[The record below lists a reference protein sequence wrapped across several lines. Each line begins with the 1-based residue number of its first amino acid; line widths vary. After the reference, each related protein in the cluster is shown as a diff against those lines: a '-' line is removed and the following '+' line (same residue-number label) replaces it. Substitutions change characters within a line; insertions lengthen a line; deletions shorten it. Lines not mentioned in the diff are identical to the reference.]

1 MMAMIFIDDSCYPYK
16 TCFLLAIVL
25 SNWYHSSYFLLH
37 IHGFRNF
44 TCLAALKK
52 KSHRLKLQ
60 DEIISFLTVP
70 LMKVY
75 VAWNLWKGNVIS
87 ISYIVRKMNP
97 SPAKDADLWDLG
109 MILAL
114 VVNSIQITW
123 KIWACALF
131 LQRTYTKLM
140 VKYHFHYGQ
149 PKIKEGSLFKFREAK
164 SAVSNS

>member
-1 MMAMIFIDDSCYPYK
+1 MFSSCNCVIKLTSPLLFP
-16 TCFLLAIVL
+16 TPHPWIQEFHLFSCF
-25 SNWYHSSYFLLH
+25 
-37 IHGFRNF
+37 
-44 TCLAALKK
+44 KK
-52 KSHRLKLQ
+52 NTHRLKLQ
-60 DEIISFLTVP
+60 DEMITFLTVP
-70 LMKVY
+70 VTKVY
-75 VAWNLWKGNVIS
+75 VAWNLWKGNVVS

-149 PKIKEGSLFKFREAK
+149 PKIVLKEGSLFKFREAK